1 MNIEIEKSM
10 FLPVEGITSLE
21 SSKIKLEDINY
32 SNNKI
37 NYTISLDISYKDSM
51 NHECFKILTYN
62 DSLDLNSA
70 NIKIVNSN
78 LFVVDLSGLEVNYVL
93 MVEDNKTEK
102 DTNEALKEE
111 IKADYEDKLIT
122 EMKERNTEII
132 ETKANRNE
140 KEFLSFFDNTLASYF
155 KIKTIYMVEEK
166 DLDSISKKYNISL
179 EELLKGYDRQNKS
192 VIFKLKG

>member
-37 NYTISLDISYKDSM
+37 NYTITLDISYKDSL

-70 NIKIVNSN
+70 NINIVKSN
-78 LFVVDLSGLEVNYVL
+78 IFVVDLSGIEVNYVL
-93 MVEDNKTEK
+93 MVIDDKEDN
-102 DTNEALKEE
+102 NEVIKEE
-111 IKADYEDKLIT
+111 IKADYEDKLIS

-132 ETKANRNE
+132 ETKSNRNE
-140 KEFLSFFDNTLASYF
+140 KEFLNFFDNSLSSYF

-179 EELLKGYDRQNKS
+179 EELFKGYDRQNKS

>member
-37 NYTISLDISYKDSM
+37 NYTITLDISYKDSL

-62 DSLDLNSA
+62 DSLDLSSA
-70 NIKIVNSN
+70 NINIVKSN
-78 LFVVDLSGLEVNYVL
+78 IFVVDLSGIEVNYVL
-93 MVEDNKTEK
+93 MVIDDKKDN
-102 DTNEALKEE
+102 NEVIKEE
-111 IKADYEDKLIT
+111 IKADYEDKLIS

-132 ETKANRNE
+132 ETKSNRNE
-140 KEFLSFFDNTLASYF
+140 KEFLNFFDNSLSSYF

-179 EELLKGYDRQNKS
+179 EELFKGYDRQNKS

>member
-37 NYTISLDISYKDSM
+37 NYTITLDVSYKDSL

-70 NIKIVNSN
+70 NIKIVKSN
-78 LFVVDLSGLEVNYVL
+78 IFVVELSGLEVNYVL
-93 MVEDNKTEK
+93 MVLDNIKEEN
-102 DTNEALKEE
+102 NEIIKEE

-132 ETKANRNE
+132 ETKSNKNE
-140 KEFLSFFDNTLASYF
+140 KDFLNFFDNSLSNYF

-166 DLDSISKKYNISL
+166 NLDSISKKYNISL

>member
-37 NYTISLDISYKDSM
+37 NYTITLDISYKDSL

-62 DSLDLNSA
+62 DSLDLSSA
-70 NIKIVNSN
+70 NINIVKSN
-78 LFVVDLSGLEVNYVL
+78 IFVVDLSGIEVNYVL
-93 MVEDNKTEK
+93 MVIDDKEDN
-102 DTNEALKEE
+102 NEVIKEE
-111 IKADYEDKLIT
+111 IKADYEDKLIS

-132 ETKANRNE
+132 ETKSNRNE
-140 KEFLSFFDNTLASYF
+140 KEFLNFFDNSLSSYF

-179 EELLKGYDRQNKS
+179 EELFKGYDRQNKS

>member
-37 NYTISLDISYKDSM
+37 NYTITLDVSYKDSL

-70 NIKIVNSN
+70 NIKIVKSN
-78 LFVVDLSGLEVNYVL
+78 IFVVELSGLEVNYVL
-93 MVEDNKTEK
+93 MVLDNIKEDN
-102 DTNEALKEE
+102 NEIIKEE

-132 ETKANRNE
+132 ETKSNKNE
-140 KEFLSFFDNTLASYF
+140 KDFLNFFDNSLSNYF

-166 DLDSISKKYNISL
+166 NLDSISKKYNISL

>member
-37 NYTISLDISYKDSM
+37 NYTITLDISYKDSL

-62 DSLDLNSA
+62 DSLDLSSA
-70 NIKIVNSN
+70 NINIVKSN
-78 LFVVDLSGLEVNYVL
+78 IFVVDLSGIEVNYVL
-93 MVEDNKTEK
+93 MVIDDKEDN
-102 DTNEALKEE
+102 NEVIKEE
-111 IKADYEDKLIT
+111 IKADYEDKLIS

-132 ETKANRNE
+132 ETKSNRNE
-140 KEFLSFFDNTLASYF
+140 KEFLNFFDNSLSSYF
-155 KIKTIYMVEEK
+155 KIKTRENWK
-166 DLDSISKKYNISL
+166 
-179 EELLKGYDRQNKS
+179 
-192 VIFKLKG
+192 

>member
-37 NYTISLDISYKDSM
+37 NYTITLDISYKDSL

-70 NIKIVNSN
+70 NINIVKSN
-78 LFVVDLSGLEVNYVL
+78 IFVVDLSGIEVNYVL
-93 MVEDNKTEK
+93 MVIDDKEDS
-102 DTNEALKEE
+102 NEVIKEE
-111 IKADYEDKLIT
+111 IKADYEDKLIS

-132 ETKANRNE
+132 ETKSNRNE
-140 KEFLSFFDNTLASYF
+140 KEFLNFFDNSLSSYF

-179 EELLKGYDRQNKS
+179 EELFKGYDRQNKS